1 MNRRHL
7 LRAGALAAPALL
19 LPRLA
24 GAQSAADWPSKPVTM
39 MVPFAPGGS
48 SDIIGR
54 AVAQRMTEALGK
66 TVVVENRPGA
76 AGEIG
81 ARALARATP
90 DGSLLMAAP
99 ISTFAINKAL
109 RPNLGYDPEKD
120 FTNLT
125 LSVTTPNVLVVNP
138 KQVAAN
144 DLASLVAWLKR
155 GGAQD
160 SYSTSGVGSS
170 DHLTMEL
177 FKQLTGTGMAHI
189 PYAGGAP
196 ATTDLI
202 AGNVQMSFQNLGF
215 ITPFIRDKQ
224 VKPILVTS
232 EQRHPLLPD
241 VPTASEAG
249 LADFVVYSWQA
260 MAGPPKMEP
269 ALVERVHKALVA
281 GLRHPATIEQMDRI
295 GFSVVANSPDDFRTF
310 QRREIERWT
319 EVVKKGNIQA
329 S

>member
-1 MNRRHL
+1 MKRRAVLQAGL
-7 LRAGALAAPALL
+7 LATPALL
-19 LPRLA
+19 LGRA
-24 GAQSAADWPSKPVTM
+24 AWAQEWPSKTITIV
-39 MVPFAPGGS
+39 VPFAPGGS

-54 AVAQRMTEALGK
+54 AVAHRMTEALGK
-66 TVVVENRPGA
+66 PVVVENRPGA

-81 ARALARATP
+81 ARALARAAP
-90 DGSLLMAAP
+90 DGHLLMAAP

-109 RPNLGYDPEKD
+109 RPNLGYDPETD

-125 LSVTTPNVLVVNP
+125 LSVTTPNVLVANP

-144 DLASLVAWLKR
+144 DLKSLIAWMKR
-155 GGAQD
+155 DGAQD

-177 FKQLTGTGMAHI
+177 FKQLTGTSIAHI

-202 AGNVQMSFQNLGF
+202 AGNVQLSFQNLGF

-241 VPTASEAG
+241 VPTAAEAG

-260 MAGPPKMEP
+260 MAAPPRME
-269 ALVERVHKALVA
+269 AGLVKRVHASIAEALK
-281 GLRHPATIEQMDRI
+281 HPATVEQMDRI
-295 GFSVVANSPDDFRTF
+295 GFSVVANSPEEFQAF
-310 QRREIERWT
+310 QRKEIARWMD
-319 EVVKKGNIQA
+319 VVKKGGIEPA
-329 S
+329 

>member
-7 LRAGALAAPALL
+7 LRLGGLAAPALL
-19 LPRLA
+19 LGRPLR
-24 GAQSAADWPSKPVTM
+24 AAEEWPAKPVTII
-39 MVPFAPGGS
+39 VPFAPGGS

-66 TVVVENRPGA
+66 PVVVENRPGA

-90 DGSLLMAAP
+90 DGHLLMAAP

-125 LSVTTPNVLVVNP
+125 QSVSTPNVLVVNP
-138 KQVAAN
+138 RQVAAN
-144 DLASLVAWLKR
+144 DLATLVPWLKR
-155 GGAQD
+155 SGAQD

-177 FKQLTGTGMAHI
+177 FKQLTGTSMAHI

-202 AGNVQMSFQNLGF
+202 AGNVQLSFQNLGF
-215 ITPFIRDKQ
+215 ITPFIRDRQ

-232 EQRHPLLPD
+232 EQRHPLLPE
-241 VPTASEAG
+241 VPTAAEAG
-249 LADFVVYSWQA
+249 LQDFVVSSWQA
-260 MAGPPKMEP
+260 MAAPPKMEQP
-269 ALVERVHKALVA
+269 LLGRVHAA
-281 GLRHPATIEQMDRI
+281 IAAALRHPATVEQMDRI
-295 GFSVVANSPDDFRTF
+295 GFSVVASTPEAFQEF
-310 QRREIERWT
+310 QRREIARWT
-319 EVVKKGNIQA
+319 EVVRRGNIQPA
-329 S
+329 

>member
-7 LRAGALAAPALL
+7 LRLGALAAPALL
-19 LPRLA
+19 LGRPLR
-24 GAQSAADWPSKPVTM
+24 AAEEWPAKPVTII
-39 MVPFAPGGS
+39 VPFAPGGS

-66 TVVVENRPGA
+66 PVVVENRPGA

-90 DGSLLMAAP
+90 DGHLLMAAP

-125 LSVTTPNVLVVNP
+125 QSVSTPNVLVVNP
-138 KQVAAN
+138 RQVAAN
-144 DLASLVAWLKR
+144 DLATLVPWLKR
-155 GGAQD
+155 SGAQD

-177 FKQLTGTGMAHI
+177 FKQLTGTSMAHI

-215 ITPFIRDKQ
+215 ITPFIRDGQ

-232 EQRHPLLPD
+232 AQRHPLLPD
-241 VPTASEAG
+241 VPTAAESG
-249 LADFVVYSWQA
+249 LQDFVVSSWQA
-260 MAGPPKMEP
+260 MAAPPGME
-269 ALVERVHKALVA
+269 AGLTARVHAA
-281 GLRHPATIEQMDRI
+281 IAAALRHPATVEQMDRI
-295 GFSVVANSPDDFRTF
+295 GFSVVASTPAEFQAF
-310 QRREIERWT
+310 QRREIARWT
-319 EVVKKGNIQA
+319 EVVRRGNIQPA
-329 S
+329 

>member
-1 MNRRHL
+1 MKRRTL
-7 LRAGALAAPALL
+7 LRAGSLAMPALML
-19 LPRLA
+19 GRAA
-24 GAQSAADWPSKPVTM
+24 GAAEDWPSKPVTIT
-39 MVPFAPGGS
+39 VPFAPGGS
-48 SDIIGR
+48 SDIVGR

-66 TVVVENRPGA
+66 AVVVENRPGA

-81 ARALARATP
+81 ARALVRSAP
-90 DGSLLMAAP
+90 DGHALMAAP

-109 RPNLGYDPEKD
+109 RPNLGYDPVND

-125 LSVTTPNVLVVNP
+125 LAVTTPNVLVVNP

-144 DLASLVAWLKR
+144 DLPSLLSWLR
-155 GGAQD
+155 RAGAQE

-177 FKQLTGTGMAHI
+177 FKQLTGTQMAHI

-215 ITPFIRDKQ
+215 ITPFIRDRQ

-232 EQRHPLLPD
+232 EQRHPLLPE
-241 VPTASEAG
+241 VPTAQEAG
-249 LADFVVYSWQA
+249 LKDFVVYSWQA
-260 MAGPPKMEP
+260 FAGPPKMSP
-269 ALVERVHKALVA
+269 ALVGRVHAAIAAALK
-281 GLRHPATIEQMDRI
+281 HPATVEQMDRI
-295 GFSVVANSPDDFRTF
+295 GFSVVANTPEQFQDF
-310 QRREIERWT
+310 QRAEIARWT
-319 EVVKKGNIQA
+319 DVVKRGNIQA
-329 S
+329 A

>member
-1 MNRRHL
+1 MTNRRTML
-7 LRAGALAAPALL
+7 KLGALAAPALVL
-19 LPRLA
+19 GRA
-24 GAQSAADWPSKPVTM
+24 ARAQEWPSKTVTII
-39 MVPFAPGGS
+39 VPFAPGGS

-66 TVVVENRPGA
+66 PVVVENRPGA

-90 DGSLLMAAP
+90 DGHLLMAAP

-109 RPNLGYDPEKD
+109 RPNLGYDPETD

-125 LSVTTPNVLVVNP
+125 LSVTTPNVLVANP
-138 KQVAAN
+138 KQVEAN
-144 DLASLVAWLKR
+144 DLKSLIAWLKR
-155 GGAQD
+155 SGARD

-177 FKQLTGTGMAHI
+177 FKQLTGTGIAHI

-202 AGNVQMSFQNLGF
+202 AGNVQLSFQNLGF
-215 ITPFIRDKQ
+215 ITPFIRDGQ

-232 EQRHPLLPD
+232 ERRHPLLPE
-241 VPTASEAG
+241 VPTAAEAG

-260 MAGPPKMEP
+260 MAAPPKMEP
-269 ALVERVHKALVA
+269 ALVRRVHASIVEA
-281 GLRHPATIEQMDRI
+281 LRHPSTVAQMDRI
-295 GFSVVANSPDDFRTF
+295 GFSIVGNSPEEFQAF
-310 QRREIERWT
+310 QRREIARWT
-319 EVVKKGNIQA
+319 EVVKKGGIEPA
-329 S
+329 

>member
-1 MNRRHL
+1 MNRRVL
-7 LRAGALAAPALL
+7 LQAGALAAPALL
-19 LPRLA
+19 LGRRA
-24 GAQSAADWPSKPVTM
+24 FADEWPSRPTTM

-66 TVVVENRPGA
+66 PVVVENRPGA

-81 ARALARATP
+81 ARLLARAAP
-90 DGSLLMAAP
+90 DGYLLMAAP

-109 RPNLGYDPEKD
+109 RPNLGYDPVTD

-138 KQVAAN
+138 KQVEAN
-144 DLASLVAWLKR
+144 DLKSLVQWMKR
-155 GGAQD
+155 KGAQD

-177 FKQLTGTGMAHI
+177 FKQLTDTTVAHI

-241 VPTASEAG
+241 VPTAAEAG
-249 LADFVVYSWQA
+249 LQDFVVYSWQA
-260 MAGPPKMEP
+260 MAAPPKMEP
-269 ALVERVHKALVA
+269 ALVKRVHSAIVA
-281 GLRHPATIEQMDRI
+281 GLKHPETVKQMDQI
-295 GFSVVANSPDDFRTF
+295 GFSVVASSPEEFQEF
-310 QRREIERWT
+310 QRKEIARWT
-319 EVVKKGNIQA
+319 DVVKRGKIEA
-329 S
+329 A